1 VTPASQPATTTREDL
16 IVGTDLTAVRDV
28 ITTFLKRA
36 DKGVDELTDGTSLW
50 GDGLELDSL
59 EAAELS
65 AMLEDAFGTDP
76 FSESDEMPETVG
88 DVVAFYEV
96 AAPA

>member
-1 VTPASQPATTTREDL
+1 MAVDL
-16 IVGTDLTAVRDV
+16 NQARGV
-28 ITTFLKRA
+28 ITSFLERA
-36 DKGVDELTDGTSLW
+36 EKSTEGVTDSTGLW

-65 AMLEDAFGTDP
+65 ALLEDAFGTDP
-76 FSESDEMPETVG
+76 FSAGEEMPETVG
-88 DVVAFYEV
+88 DILAFYEA

>member
-1 VTPASQPATTTREDL
+1 MGEGPAVGVDL
-16 IVGTDLTAVRDV
+16 NEARGV
-28 ITTFLKRA
+28 ITSFLERA
-36 DKGVDELTDGTSLW
+36 EKSTVGVSDATGLW

-65 AMLEDAFGTDP
+65 ALLEDAFGSDP
-76 FSESDEMPETVG
+76 FSAGDELPETVG
-88 DVVAFYEV
+88 DILAYYEA